1 MKDKAT
7 DLCNTPVTAGV
18 QDIRDCRGD
27 RNVLGKLNIRI
38 DRNGVWYHEGSPIHR
53 KEMVCLFASTLMRDA
68 DGAYWLVSPDEMG
81 RIEVDDVPFVGVELF
96 VTGAG
101 REQVLSLRTNVD
113 EVVTIDNDH
122 PFEVWSDKETGD
134 PLPYVRLREGIHAR
148 LLRSVYY
155 EVVGLGL
162 EEKIEDELF
171 YGVWS
176 CGSFFA
182 MGKLNG
188 EE

>member
-1 MKDKAT
+1 MNDKT
-7 DLCNTPVTAGV
+7 NDIPKRTIIPGFDGFPVCPESRDICGDL
-18 QDIRDCRGD
+18 D
-27 RNVLGKLNIRI
+27 IRI
-38 DRNGVWYHEGSPIHR
+38 DRNGVWYYRGSPIQR

-68 DGAYWLVSPDEMG
+68 SGGYWLVSPDEMG

-96 VTGAG
+96 VSGAG
-101 REQVLSLRTNVD
+101 REQVVSLRTNVD
-113 EVVTIDNDH
+113 EVVTIDDDH
-122 PFEVWSDKETGD
+122 PFEVWTDPDTSE

-162 EEKIEDELF
+162 EEKVESEPF

-176 CGSFFA
+176 CGSFFV
-182 MGKLNG
+182 MGRLDDEG
-188 EE
+188 